1 MHRPSAPQ
9 VQSAIRTGVSQ
20 MCRMHGWAVLH
31 EFVLPDRRRADIMAL
46 TPQGDLLCI
55 EIKSGLPDFRADHKW
70 PDYLQWCDQLYFA
83 VNQDFPRHVLPQA
96 AGLVIAATR
105 PAAMQAASCMDCA
118 IIRHPQP
125 TPLAAARRRKLT
137 LQFAMQAAERLGR
150 VDMPQVEHA
159 VKTALR
165 VE

>member
-1 MHRPSAPQ
+1 
-9 VQSAIRTGVSQ
+9 
-20 MCRMHGWAVLH
+20 
-31 EFVLPDRRRADIMAL
+31 MAL

-83 VNQDFPRHVLPQA
+83 VNQDFPQHILPQT

-105 PAAMQAASCMDCA
+105 PFATQAATCIDCA
-118 IIRHPQP
+118 ILRHPP
-125 TPLAAARRRKLT
+125 RSPLAAARRRKLT